1 MKIGIIGA
9 GLGGLLAGT
18 ALLREGHD
26 VELFEKL
33 PQPGGRFTNL
43 EYKGYQLSTGALHMI
58 PHGNNGPLSDML
70 KSLNADIEIV
80 TSEPMGLL
88 RVDGKDYTNIQVKDL
103 FPVKEKLRLIALL
116 ALLRMSSGNKESFEE
131 WMNGKINHP
140 LAYQIADSF
149 GIWMLSLRANQVSSK
164 EFIALG
170 KSVDKFG
177 GPGIPIGG
185 CKGVTDALVEVIEA
199 EGGTITYK
207 SKVEGITEDGGEM
220 RGLMIN
226 DGEKKFD
233 VVLSDIGPKAT
244 AKLLGKG
251 NQDGFDHITE
261 AAGIKISIACDKPML
276 GHTGPL
282 LTPQTERIGGLNE
295 VTNAD
300 PSLAPEGKHL
310 LMSHQSWDTSKDVR
324 EESQIGIKDLHNIFP
339 DFDDHCKVLLVQ
351 SYKEEWP
358 VNRAASGTSLGCTG
372 PIKGLFYVGDAVKP
386 EGLMETEGVAGG
398 VTEVLKKINEL

>member
-9 GLGGLLAGT
+9 GLGGLLAGS
-18 ALLREGHD
+18 ALLREGND

-103 FPVKEKLRLIALL
+103 FPMKEKLRLIALL

-199 EGGTITYK
+199 EGGTINYK
-207 SKVEGITEDGGEM
+207 SKVAGITEDGGEM
-220 RGLMIN
+220 
-226 DGEKKFD
+226 
-233 VVLSDIGPKAT
+233 
-244 AKLLGKG
+244 
-251 NQDGFDHITE
+251 
-261 AAGIKISIACDKPML
+261 
-276 GHTGPL
+276 
-282 LTPQTERIGGLNE
+282 
-295 VTNAD
+295 
-300 PSLAPEGKHL
+300 
-310 LMSHQSWDTSKDVR
+310 
-324 EESQIGIKDLHNIFP
+324 
-339 DFDDHCKVLLVQ
+339 
-351 SYKEEWP
+351 
-358 VNRAASGTSLGCTG
+358 
-372 PIKGLFYVGDAVKP
+372 
-386 EGLMETEGVAGG
+386 GV
-398 VTEVLKKINEL
+398 